1 MKSLKTLVFLTL
13 ILFTTFQSSQALIKV
28 IEDEESKSLKNDNAL
43 YTIQLVFRGDLAK
56 AVNYL
61 EQSMNGSATKAGK
74 ERLQIAVDKIKAE
87 SVKNK
92 ASN

>member
-1 MKSLKTLVFLTL
+1 
-13 ILFTTFQSSQALIKV
+13 
-28 IEDEESKSLKNDNAL
+28 LKNDNAL

-61 EQSMNGSATKAGK
+61 KQYVTDSATKAGK